1 MCVIFVHRDNRQTD
15 VLGVIRTNY
24 VDGIDRSLMGF
35 TKKHVDK
42 AEWTE
47 KKVDV
52 GQLIK

>member
-1 MCVIFVHRDNRQTD
+1 MCMVFVHRDNRQSD
-15 VLGVIRTNY
+15 VLGVVCTNC
-24 VDGIDRSLMGF
+24 VDGVDPSLVGF

-52 GQLIK
+52 GQMSK